1 MTAGLSTAP
10 YSVAGVHGSRLS
22 ARHSASKTRVNALKA
37 RSGQD
42 DIGFVPPLIPAQAG
56 IQSHELRMCGSGSR
70 LRGDERMGR
79 SPRPSI
85 CISVSTH
92 HSHNTFPLR
101 GSVIAALLIL
111 LLPAPVKGWAERREG
126 AFNDRACEARHT
138 TLTRRVSHRFQTGAL
153 ASRRSAWRFRLRV
166 PYFRG
171 PPLRDRALSPTT
183 GQSPRGCSPP
193 GRNLL
198 GSAPPASSCHDFS

>member
-1 MTAGLSTAP
+1 MTTGLSTAP
-10 YSVAGVHGSRLS
+10 NGMAGVHGFRLS

-111 LLPAPVKGWAERREG
+111 LLPAPVKGGRSAEK
-126 AFNDRACEARHT
+126 ARST
-138 TLTRRVSHRFQTGAL
+138 IALARRVTP
-153 ASRRSAWRFRLRV
+153 RLRGV
-166 PYFRG
+166 YRTDSKPVR
-171 PPLRDRALSPTT
+171 
-183 GQSPRGCSPP
+183 SPP
-193 GRNLL
+193 G
-198 GSAPPASSCHDFS
+198 APPGGFGDGCRTSLAGTLAGQLQRSIRARS

>member
-111 LLPAPVKGWAERREG
+111 LLPAPVKGWAERRE
-126 AFNDRACEARHT
+126 
-138 TLTRRVSHRFQTGAL
+138 RRVQ
-153 ASRRSAWRFRLRV
+153 RSRLRGASHHAYEACIA
-166 PYFRG
+166 PIPNRCARL
-171 PPLRDRALSPTT
+171 PALRLAVSVT
-183 GQSPRGCSPP
+183 G
-193 GRNLL
+193 
-198 GSAPPASSCHDFS
+198 